1 MSDSLPPGPRGF
13 DAYGF
18 FGRGSVG
25 RAVAFLQRTAQTYGP
40 ISSFRVLNQRI
51 CLVDDAEIIKQI
63 LVTDQHKFVRDSGAT
78 LLRELVGDGLLT
90 SDEPRHRERRRVM
103 QPAFHREQVASY
115 ANAMVTEAERMA
127 LAWRSSDRVDIGAEM
142 KRLTLSVVGSALF
155 GVDFGA
161 STARIADVLQRAI
174 RRSAY
179 ISLALPL
186 LEPLLVAYR
195 RRRPDQ
201 PSVFFRRERSELE
214 QIIAPILQSRRERAE
229 GDLLSLLLGYGELSE
244 EDISNEIVTL
254 VLAGHETT
262 ATALTWAWYLLSKHP
277 GIERK
282 LQEEADTVLGD
293 REATFDDVPRLSY
306 TSMIFSEALRLY
318 PPALAFGRRP
328 IEHIELGGFRIA
340 PKTSI
345 ILSPYITQRNP
356 RYFGRPE
363 EFNPDRWLNQDWPK
377 FAYFPFGAGAKMCI
391 GDSFAKLEGVLVL
404 ATLAKHWALRR
415 EDESVVGVQPGITLG
430 PDRVIWMSPVPRR

>member
-1 MSDSLPPGPRGF
+1 MNSKLPPGPRGI

-25 RAVAFLQRTAQTYGP
+25 RAVAFLQRTARTYGP
-40 ISSFRVLNQRI
+40 VSSFRVLNQRI
-51 CLVDDAEIIKQI
+51 CLVDDADIIRQI

-90 SDEPRHRERRRVM
+90 SDEPRHRERRRVI

-115 ANAMVTEAERMA
+115 AKSMADESER
-127 LAWRSSDRVDIGAEM
+127 LAKTWVPASRVDIGSEM
-142 KRLTLSVVGSALF
+142 KRLTLSIVGSALF
-155 GVDFGA
+155 GIDFGA
-161 STARIADVLQRAI
+161 STTRIADVLQKAI

-186 LEPLLVAYR
+186 LEPFLVAYR
-195 RRRPDQ
+195 RHRPNR
-201 PSVFFRRERSELE
+201 PSLLFRRERSELE
-214 QIIAPILQSRRERAE
+214 EIIAPILRTRRERTA
-229 GDLLSLLLGYGELSE
+229 GDVLSLLLGYGELSE
-244 EDISNEIVTL
+244 EDISDEVVTL

-277 GIERK
+277 DVEVR
-282 LQEEADTVLGD
+282 LQQEADSVLGD
-293 REATFDDVPRLSY
+293 RQAAFEDVPRLPFA
-306 TSMIFSEALRLY
+306 SMIFAEALRLF

-328 IEHIELGGFRIA
+328 IEPVEVGGYRIGA
-340 PKTSI
+340 KTSV

-356 RYFGRPE
+356 RYFNSPE
-363 EFNPDRWLNQDWPK
+363 EFKPDRWLNQDWPK

-391 GDSFAKLEGVLVL
+391 GDSFARLEGVLVL
-404 ATLAKHWALRR
+404 ATLAKYWSLRR

-430 PDRVIWMSPVPRR
+430 PDRVIWMNPIPRR